1 MPVASL
7 PSRRFRALR
16 ELRRAFPARIDRYK
30 RASKAR
36 VRATLLADPE
46 IAAAVRDHA
55 SSTGETEAAAWRR
68 VNGYLDEI
76 VPSFSL
82 FVYYRLGYGLAR
94 LLLPLLYK
102 VSVGYEAREALSE
115 MPKDAVVVYLMNHR
129 SNVDYVVAA
138 YVLSGKVAVSYAV
151 GEWARVWPLE
161 ELFKRFGSYFVR
173 RGYPEPLYHKV
184 LERYVQLIT
193 KNGVTQGIFLEGGLS
208 RDGRFRPPKLGLF
221 DDISRAK
228 LDPAFSRPIY
238 LVPVAINYDRVLED
252 RSLLR
257 ELQSPEARLGRREQV
272 AEVASYVWKVSLR
285 FLLRRARRYGRA
297 CVNFGAPV
305 CLDEWLAANP
315 GVLGL
320 PRAERLQRLQAL
332 AADVMARIAAV
343 MPVTP
348 VALASAALLQHEGD
362 RIARRQWESLMTDLR
377 FVLRGAGARIV
388 GDERNSG
395 EILDRA
401 LVMFTLR
408 RVVTAEGEAFWVD
421 RAQDPLLRYYANS
434 IAHFLPGDTEHN
446 RAPGIPAQWT

>member
-1 MPVASL
+1 MTVGFA
-7 PSRRFRALR
+7 ALR
-16 ELRRAFPARIDRYK
+16 ELRRAFPAARIDRYK

-55 SSTGETEAAAWRR
+55 STTGETEAAAWGR

-102 VSVGYEAREALSE
+102 VGVGYEAREALSQ

-193 KNGVTQGIFLEGGLS
+193 RNGVTQGIFLEGGLS

-221 DDISRAK
+221 DDIARAK
-228 LDPAFSRPIY
+228 LDPAFTRPIY

-257 ELQSPEARLGRREQV
+257 ELQSPEARLSRRQQV
-272 AEVASYVWKVSLR
+272 AEVVSYVWKVSLR

-305 CLDEWLAANP
+305 RLDEWLAGNP
-315 GVLGL
+315 GVLAL
-320 PRAERLQRLQAL
+320 PRPERLQRLHGL
-332 AADVMARIAAV
+332 ADDVMSRIAAV

-348 VALASAALLQHEGD
+348 VPLAAAALLQHPGD
-362 RIARRQWESLMTDLR
+362 RIDRRQWESLVSDLR
-377 FVLRGAGARIV
+377 FVLRGAGARVV
-388 GDERNSG
+388 GDERGSG

-408 RVVTAEGEAFWVD
+408 RVVTAEGEAFRID
-421 RAQDPLLRYYANS
+421 RGQEPLLRYYANS
-434 IAHFLPGDTEHN
+434 IAHLLPSDPDHN
-446 RAPGIPAQWT
+446 RPQPAPRL

>member
-1 MPVASL
+1 MPATSL
-7 PSRRFRALR
+7 LGGRFRSLR

-30 RASKAR
+30 RASKGR

-55 SSTGETEAAAWRR
+55 ASTGEAEEASWRR
-68 VNGYLDEI
+68 VHAYLDEI

-94 LLLPLLYK
+94 ALLPLLYK
-102 VSVGYEAREALSE
+102 VGVGYEAAEALRR
-115 MPKDAVVVYLMNHR
+115 MPRDAVVVYLMNHR

-173 RGYPEPLYHKV
+173 RGYPELLYHKV

-221 DDISRAK
+221 DDIARAK
-228 LDPAFSRPIY
+228 LDPAFTRPIY

-257 ELQSPEARLGRREQV
+257 ELQAPEARLARREQMT
-272 AEVASYVWKVSLR
+272 EVASYLLKVSIR

-305 CLDEWLAANP
+305 CLDEWLAQHP
-315 GVLGL
+315 GVLRL
-320 PRAERLQRLQAL
+320 PRAERLARLETL
-332 AADVMARIAAV
+332 AREVMARISAI

-348 VALASAALLQHEGD
+348 VPLASAALLQHPGD
-362 RIARRQWESLMTDLR
+362 RITHGQWESLMSDLR
-377 FVLRGAGARIV
+377 FVLRGAGAPIV
-388 GDERNSG
+388 GDEKSSR

-401 LVMFTLR
+401 LVMLTLR
-408 RVVTAEGEAFWVD
+408 RVVSPDGDGFRVD
-421 RAQDPLLRYYANS
+421 RGQDLLLQYYANS
-434 IAHFLPGDTEHN
+434 IAHFFP
-446 RAPGIPAQWT
+446 AP